1 MLDAYMHRLHV
12 DEAWR
17 TLTAQREK
25 FDYFLADTHFRESW
39 QLAVDVLG
47 ADAGWL
53 MQRIALLTVR
63 PEGILGRKARDCVQ
77 ALAELDFEPVYAY
90 RFRYDRLMIRELWR
104 YQWNV
109 ASLDRLAVGERI
121 HYRSDALCLVLL
133 DTGLPLRI
141 PASSR
146 LSRHKGSASPADR
159 GPEHLRSRLGA
170 PNRIL
175 VVVHCPDEPMD
186 VVRELGVIFDP
197 EALRGVYT
205 RLAERVAAGLRADPE
220 PVISELYAEFPAR
233 DLSVDAALRTVLAAL
248 ADTARGGGGP
258 GAAAARAG
266 EAVRSA
272 QHGRPLDWQRWCGEL
287 RDAGLDPDSWAPTLV
302 ASQLV
307 EHDVPGARCLLGRT
321 GRALWQAGQGRMLD
335 RPAVRAAG

>member
-12 DEAWR
+12 DEGWR

-53 MQRIALLTVR
+53 MQRIALATIR
-63 PEGILGRKARDCVQ
+63 PEGILGRKARDCVE
-77 ALAELDFEPVYAY
+77 ALAQLQFEPVYAH

-109 ASLDRLAVGERI
+109 ASLDRLAVGERV
-121 HYRSDALCLVLL
+121 HYRADALCLVLL
-133 DTGLPLRI
+133 DTELPLRI

-146 LSRHKGSASPADR
+146 LSRHKGSASPALR

-175 VVVHCPDEPMD
+175 VVLHCPDEPMD
-186 VVRELGVIFDP
+186 VVRELGVIFDR
-197 EALRGVYT
+197 EALRGVYA
-205 RLAERVAAGLRADPE
+205 RLAERVAAGVRADPE
-220 PVISELYAEFPAR
+220 PEISGLYAEFPAQE
-233 DLSVDAALRTVLAAL
+233 LSVGAALRTLL
-248 ADTARGGGGP
+248 ADLTEAGRGGEGA
-258 GAAAARAG
+258 GAAAARA
-266 EAVRSA
+266 ADALRSA
-272 QHGRPLDWQRWCGEL
+272 QRGRPLEWPRWCADL
-287 RDAGLDPDSWAPTLV
+287 HDAGLDPYSWVATLV
-302 ASQLV
+302 ASQFV
-307 EHDVPGARCLLGRT
+307 EHDVPGARCLLSRT
-321 GRALWQAGQGRMLD
+321 GRALWQAGQGRMLT
-335 RPAVRAAG
+335 RAAG